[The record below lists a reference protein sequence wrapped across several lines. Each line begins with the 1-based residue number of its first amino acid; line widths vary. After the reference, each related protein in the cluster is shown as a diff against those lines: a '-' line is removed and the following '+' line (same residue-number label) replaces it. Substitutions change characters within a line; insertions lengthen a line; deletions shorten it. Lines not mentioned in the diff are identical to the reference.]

1 MTRVLCLHGLGGT
14 GATMWPI
21 VAACI
26 DAGFTTLAPTLPG
39 HGTDP
44 ADLVGL
50 AWTDWLDAARAWEAD
65 VVVGQSMGA
74 CLALQLA
81 AEQRCRAAV
90 CINPVA
96 PDPDAIEGLTWRK
109 SRGQLWIDVAP
120 SGVEEIAY
128 ERLPI
133 DALIAMADGVAT
145 IDLAAV
151 DRPVLL
157 ITSVAD
163 DFVDPASSDVIA
175 AGLGGDVRRLYL
187 RHSGHVAT
195 LDKERHLVQR
205 ATVEFVSAETVGAKT
220 VSAKTVSAKTVS
232 DSTGSRR
239 TRDR

>member
-1 MTRVLCLHGLGGT
+1 
-14 GATMWPI
+14 MWPV

-44 ADLVGL
+44 ADLLGL
-50 AWTDWLDAARAWEAD
+50 TWTDWIDAARQWPAD

-81 AEQRCRAAV
+81 AEHRCRAVV
-90 CINPVA
+90 CINPLA
-96 PDPDAIEGLTWRK
+96 ADPDAIDGLAWRQ
-109 SRGQLWIDVAP
+109 SRGHSWIEVAA
-120 SGVEEIAY
+120 SQVEEIAY

-133 DALIAMADGVAT
+133 DALIAMTEGIAT
-145 IDLAAV
+145 IDVASI
-151 DRPVLL
+151 DRPALL
-157 ITSVAD
+157 ITSVND
-163 DFVDPASSDVIA
+163 EVVNPTSSDVIA
-175 AGLGGDVRRLYL
+175 DALNGEVRRVYL

-205 ATVEFVSAETVGAKT
+205 ATVDFVNT
-220 VSAKTVSAKTVS
+220 VSATNLS
-232 DSTGSRR
+232 DSKDFRP

>member
-44 ADLVGL
+44 AELAGL
-50 AWTDWLDAARAWEAD
+50 TWTDWLDAAREWEAD

-90 CINPVA
+90 CINPLA
-96 PDPDAIEGLTWRK
+96 ADPDAIDGLMWRK
-109 SRGQLWIDVAP
+109 SRGQAWIEVAP
-120 SGVEEIAY
+120 SGVDEIAY

-133 DALIAMADGVAT
+133 DALIAMTEGVAT
-145 IDLAAV
+145 IDVASIDL
-151 DRPVLL
+151 PVLL
-157 ITSVAD
+157 VTSVND
-163 DFVDPASSDVIA
+163 EVVDPASSDVIA
-175 AGLGGDVRRLYL
+175 AALNCNVRRLFL
-187 RHSGHVAT
+187 QHSGHVAT
-195 LDKERHLVQR
+195 LDMERHLVQR
-205 ATVEFVSAETVGAKT
+205 ATVDFVTAL
-220 VSAKTVSAKTVS
+220 SAKILS
-232 DSTGSRR
+232 DSRDSRPM
-239 TRDR
+239 RDR

>member
-44 ADLVGL
+44 ADLIGVTWL
-50 AWTDWLDAARAWEAD
+50 DWLEAARSWPAD

-74 CLALQLA
+74 DLGLQLA
-81 AEQRCRAAV
+81 AEQRCGAVV

-96 PDPDAIEGLTWRK
+96 PDPDAMEGLRWR
-109 SRGQLWIDVAP
+109 RDHGQIWVEVGP
-120 SGVEEIAY
+120 STVDEIAY

-133 DALIAMADGVAT
+133 EAFVAMTEGVGT
-145 IDLAAV
+145 LDLAAI

-157 ITSVAD
+157 VTSAND
-163 DFVDPASSDVIA
+163 DVVDPSASDVIA
-175 AGLGGDVRRLYL
+175 DLLTCNVQRLRL

-195 LDKERHLVQR
+195 LGDERHLLQR
-205 ATVEFVSAETVGAKT
+205 ATVDF
-220 VSAKTVSAKTVS
+220 VS
-232 DSTGSRR
+232 DSTGSRQ
-239 TRDR
+239 TRDQ

>member
-44 ADLVGL
+44 TELCGL
-50 AWTDWLDAARAWEAD
+50 TWTDWLDAAREWEAD

-81 AEQRCRAAV
+81 AERRCRAVV
-90 CINPVA
+90 CINPIA
-96 PDPDAIEGLTWRK
+96 ADPDAIEGLMWRK
-109 SRGQLWIDVAP
+109 RRGQAWIEVAA
-120 SGVEEIAY
+120 SGVDEIAY

-133 DALIAMADGVAT
+133 EALIAMTEGIAT
-145 IDLAAV
+145 IDVASIH
-151 DRPVLL
+151 RPALL
-157 ITSVAD
+157 VTSANDEV
-163 DFVDPASSDVIA
+163 VDPASSDVIA
-175 AGLGGDVRRLYL
+175 GALRGDVRRLYL

-195 LDKERHLVQR
+195 LDQERHLLQR
-205 ATVEFVSAETVGAKT
+205 AIVDFVSAQNL
-220 VSAKTVSAKTVS
+220 S
-232 DSTGSRR
+232 DSTGSRP
-239 TRDR
+239 TRDQ

>member
-26 DAGFTTLAPTLPG
+26 DANFTTLAPTLPG

-44 ADLVGL
+44 ADLVGVT
-50 AWTDWLDAARAWEAD
+50 WTDWLEAARTWEAD

-74 CLALQLA
+74 CLALQLVV
-81 AEQRCRAAV
+81 EQRCAAAV

-96 PDPDAIEGLTWRK
+96 ADPDAMEGLEWRR
-109 SRGQLWIDVAP
+109 SRGHSWVEVGP
-120 SGVEEIAY
+120 STVGEIAY

-133 DALIAMADGVAT
+133 EAVIAMTAGVAS
-145 IDLAAV
+145 IDLAAI

-157 ITSVAD
+157 VTSAED
-163 DFVDPASSDVIA
+163 DSVDPASSDIIA
-175 AGLGGDVRRLYL
+175 GALQGDVRRLRL

-195 LDKERHLVQR
+195 LDKERDVLQQAVVDFVN
-205 ATVEFVSAETVGAKT
+205 ATVGVTNQ
-220 VSAKTVSAKTVS
+220 
-232 DSTGSRR
+232 
-239 TRDR
+239 

>member
-14 GATMWPI
+14 GATMWPV

-50 AWTDWLDAARAWEAD
+50 TWTDWLDAARAWEAD
-65 VVVGQSMGA
+65 FVVGQSMGA

-81 AEQRCRAAV
+81 AEQRCRAVV
-90 CINPVA
+90 CINPIA
-96 PDPDAIEGLTWRK
+96 ADPDAIEGLTWRK

-120 SGVEEIAY
+120 TGVEEIAY

-133 DALIAMADGVAT
+133 EALIAMTEGVAT
-145 IDLAAV
+145 IDLAMV

-157 ITSVAD
+157 ITSAAD
-163 DFVDPASSDVIA
+163 DVVDPTSSEAIA
-175 AGLGGDVRRLYL
+175 AALGGNAQRLRL
-187 RHSGHVAT
+187 HHSGHVAT
-195 LDKERHLVQR
+195 LDKERHVVQQ
-205 ATVEFVSAETVGAKT
+205 ATVEFVRSC
-220 VSAKTVSAKTVS
+220 
-232 DSTGSRR
+232 RR
-239 TRDR
+239 

>member
-44 ADLVGL
+44 ADLIGVT
-50 AWTDWLDAARAWEAD
+50 WSDWLEAARAWEAD

-74 CLALQLA
+74 DLGLQLA
-81 AEQRCRAAV
+81 AEQRCRAVV

-96 PDPDAIEGLTWRK
+96 PDPDAIEGLQWRK
-109 SRGQLWIDVAP
+109 DHGHTWVEVGPSDV
-120 SGVEEIAY
+120 GEIAY

-133 DALIAMADGVAT
+133 EALVAMTAGVAEL
-145 IDLAAV
+145 DLTAV

-157 ITSVAD
+157 VTSAND
-163 DFVDPASSDVIA
+163 DVVDPASSDLIA
-175 AGLGGDVRRLYL
+175 DTLRCEVQRLRL

-195 LDKERHLVQR
+195 LGDERHLLQQ
-205 ATVEFVSAETVGAKT
+205 ATVDF
-220 VSAKTVSAKTVS
+220 VS
-232 DSTGSRR
+232 DSTGSRL
-239 TRDR
+239 TRGR

>member
-14 GATMWPI
+14 GATMWPV

-44 ADLVGL
+44 ADLIGVT
-50 AWTDWLDAARAWEAD
+50 WTDWLDAARQWPAD
-65 VVVGQSMGA
+65 VVGGQSMGA

-81 AEQRCRAAV
+81 AEHRCRAVV
-90 CINPVA
+90 CINPLA
-96 PDPDAIEGLTWRK
+96 ADPDAIDGLAWRQ
-109 SRGQLWIDVAP
+109 SRGHSWIEVAA
-120 SGVEEIAY
+120 SGVDEIAY

-133 DALIAMADGVAT
+133 DALIAMAEGVAA
-145 IDLAAV
+145 IDVASV

-157 ITSVAD
+157 ITSVND
-163 DFVDPASSDVIA
+163 EVVDPASSDVIA
-175 AGLGGDVRRLYL
+175 AALGDVRRVYL

-205 ATVEFVSAETVGAKT
+205 ATVEFVKSL
-220 VSAKTVSAKTVS
+220 SAKTLS
-232 DSTGSRR
+232 DSKDFRP